1 MEQVRLTACHGE
13 RFLCLRM
20 LLLSINDQNK
30 DKTSKHIS
38 EAPVGNHRLVSFLK
52 AKEKMKSKVVLI
64 TGASSGIGYE
74 AAQRMARR
82 GCKVYAAARRV
93 ELMEPLRKEGIVP
106 VRLDVCN
113 QESMRQCVDTVVQA
127 EGRIDVL
134 VNNAGY
140 GYFGAVEMVS
150 DAEARRQL
158 EVNVF
163 GLASMCRLV
172 IPVMRRQG
180 AGRIVNTSSIAGLTV
195 FPFGGWYHVSKYS
208 VEALS
213 DALRMEL
220 KPFGIEVSMIEPGG
234 IRTDWGIIAARH
246 LRESSQG
253 TPYEPVA
260 LAEAD
265 LMHKGYSG
273 TFLTDPGVVARAMSR
288 AALAKRPRAR
298 YRLGRFSTLAIWTHR
313 LLPARWWD
321 WVMLRFVHIRLK

>member
-1 MEQVRLTACHGE
+1 M
-13 RFLCLRM
+13 
-20 LLLSINDQNK
+20 NK
-30 DKTSKHIS
+30 VI
-38 EAPVGNHRLVSFLK
+38 
-52 AKEKMKSKVVLI
+52 LI
-64 TGASSGIGYE
+64 TGASSGIGFE

-93 ELMEPLRKEGIVP
+93 ELMEPLRKEGVVP
-106 VRLDVCN
+106 VRLDVCD
-113 QESMRQCVDTVVQA
+113 EASMRECIDTVMQA

-140 GYFGAVEMVS
+140 GYFGAVEMVG
-150 DAEARRQL
+150 DTEARRQL

-163 GLASMCRLV
+163 GLAAMCRLV
-172 IPVMRRQG
+172 IPIMRRQG
-180 AGRIVNTSSIAGLTV
+180 SGRIVNTSSIAGLTV

-220 KPFGIEVSMIEPGG
+220 RSFGIEVSMIEPGG

-273 TFLTDPGVVARAMSR
+273 HFLTKPTVVARAMER
-288 AALAKRPRAR
+288 AALDSRPRAR
-298 YRLGRFSTLAIWTHR
+298 YRLGRFSTLAVWTHR
-313 LLPARWWD
+313 LLPTRWWD
-321 WVMLRFVHIRLK
+321 ALMLRFVRIRL